1 MLAHEKG
8 EKKITK
14 ISLLDDE
21 KVKKKEWKLQTRGKR
36 EKFKRKF
43 SIERKIH
50 FHFFFGSLSSSHI
63 SPPSSWGCFSTDF
76 SHFQKLRTEHKTHSK
91 VTRKIQPTNFSI
103 PTTSNFLN
111 GLFGVFF
118 SLLLLLNLCSLLLAV
133 AERSGEEQEKLFHF
147 LPSWYKFY
155 RSSRLLLIR
164 STTTMTLAVMEEIFI
179 RFIICFFHLTFLLFL
194 HLS

>member
-21 KVKKKEWKLQTRGKR
+21 KVKKKNENFKTRGKR

-111 GLFGVFF
+111 GLFGVF
-118 SLLLLLNLCSLLLAV
+118 LLLLVNLCSLLLAV
-133 AERSGEEQEKLFHF
+133 AERSGGGREKWRGTRETFSLF
-147 LPSWYKFY
+147 
-155 RSSRLLLIR
+155 
-164 STTTMTLAVMEEIFI
+164 
-179 RFIICFFHLTFLLFL
+179 TFLI
-194 HLS
+194 